1 MRISDWSSDVCS
13 SDLPLLFTQAPILPV
28 RGPMWW
34 LLGAVRRGVD
44 LVFAH
49 KRPKRAAMFLRS
61 PGRHGYVARMP
72 AKRRRNISPLKT
84 LDNLAFG
91 RLARFSGWGRTAS
104 GGRGDRLAADA
115 G

>member
-1 MRISDWSSDVCS
+1 
-13 SDLPLLFTQAPILPV
+13 
-28 RGPMWW
+28 MWW

-72 AKRRRNISPLKT
+72 AQRRRNISPLKT
-84 LDNLAFG
+84 FDNLAFG
-91 RLARFSGWGRTAS
+91 RLERFSGCGRTRR
-104 GGRGDRLAADA
+104 GGRGESIELDSGPIKNA
-115 G
+115 GPGDFRAEKGRFGKECGRTCNTRWS